1 MNGIAR
7 RVALALLLSCGFG
20 AAHAQCIN
28 LSAVDT
34 AHTQNFDALANS
46 GTTNPLNIAGWSMV
60 ENGGGGRDNEQYAA
74 DTGGSNTGD
83 TYSYGASGAT
93 ERALGTLRSGTLI
106 PVFGACFVNNTGAA
120 IEALDVAYTGEQ
132 WRLGTAGRT
141 DQINFEYSLDATD
154 LATGAWTNV
163 AALNFVTPDTATTG
177 AKDGN
182 DAGHRSA
189 RSANIPSLSIANG
202 ATFWV
207 RWTDADA
214 SGADDG
220 LAVDDFSLTARGSG
234 GGGQPSL
241 NVGNAGIGEGDN
253 GTTDLTFFVT
263 LTAPAPAGGVQFDI
277 ATADDTAG
285 AGSDYVANSLTAQSI
300 PEGAT
305 SYTFT
310 VAINGDT
317 TQEPDETFFVNV
329 SNVSGAIVADG
340 QGVGTIANDDI
351 TLLPIHDIQGNGA
364 TSPLVGQQVNTTGIV
379 TGRKSNGFFIQAP
392 DDGAD
397 ADPNTS
403 EAVFVFT
410 SNAPPAAAAIGAS
423 VRVSG
428 TVVEFVPSQDPFQL
442 PLTEIGSVT
451 AVVQLSSGNALPTAI
466 PLSESFPSASGPID
480 QLERIEGMRVSVAN
494 ARAVAPTA
502 GNVDEPNANGSSNG
516 VFHIVVGNTPRP
528 FREPGIEAPNP
539 APSGSSI
546 PPLPR
551 WDGNPELLSVASAGI
566 GGARIDVA
574 SGATLANLVGPLD
587 YGFRRYTV
595 LPEPATPPTVVPGP
609 APAPAHA
616 PEDDEFTVAS
626 YNLEH
631 FYDDVNDPAIGET
644 VLTTA
649 AYQKRLGKASLGIR
663 NYLNAPDI
671 LVTMEAENLS
681 VLQTLAQRIH
691 DDSVAAGGEVLDYTA
706 YLQEGND
713 VGGIDIGFLVR
724 TTEVAAGTPRVEVV
738 SVTQE
743 GKNATW
749 TDPASGNQA
758 LLNDRPPLVL
768 SAVVHYADG
777 RSFPITAIG
786 VHQRSLID
794 VDSESPSGS
803 TTAGDRVRKKRQAQ
817 AEFLANLIQSMQAA
831 DPQRRIAVLGDF
843 NAFEFNDGLVDP
855 MNVVTGSPTP
865 DEQTAVP
872 GDGVDLVNPNLQNLA
887 SLASADQR
895 YSYTF
900 EGNAQSLD
908 HVLANQ
914 PLLDAVVGV
923 ALDHPRINGDFP
935 EVNRSAG
942 DTPSRLSDHDPIV
955 AYFRAEP
962 ISFADLSATA
972 AANPANVDAGATMH
986 FAATIANAGPNAAAF
1001 PAIGFA
1007 FDAALPDLAAVAPSG
1022 WSCDA
1027 PVVDGQT
1034 TSLACSSDTLASAGS
1049 AAFQLTAVAPSSRIG
1064 QTVEMAAQTT
1074 SQTEDPDPD
1083 NNGATATVTVRS
1095 LIDLGVGIGSNR
1107 DSVRRGGTVNFQIP
1121 VVSKGLLAA
1130 AQAKLSV
1137 RANTPNGLLQAP
1149 AGWQCVRDA
1158 SAITLA
1164 IDCARAAAMP
1174 VGTTQNFRLTAIV
1187 PPRNAPDALTVDAE
1201 ASSSVPD
1208 RTPTD
1213 NVATKSIPVN

>member
-7 RVALALLLSCGFG
+7 RAALALLLSCGFG

-34 AHTQNFDALANS
+34 ASTQNFDALANS
-46 GTTNPLNIAGWSMV
+46 GTTNALSIAGWSMT
-60 ENGGGGRDNEQYAA
+60 ESGGGARDNEQYAA
-74 DTGGSNTGD
+74 DTGGANTGD
-83 TYSYGASGAT
+83 TYSYGAAGGT
-93 ERALGTLRSGTLI
+93 ERALGALRSGTLI
-106 PVFGACFVNNTGAA
+106 STFGACFVNNTGAA
-120 IEALDVAYTGEQ
+120 IQALDIAYTGEQ

-141 DQINFEYSLDATD
+141 DQINFEYSLNATD
-154 LATGAWTNV
+154 LATGTWTNV

-189 RSANIPSLSIANG
+189 RTANIGSLSIANG

-207 RWTDADA
+207 RWTDSDA

-241 NVGNAGIGEGDN
+241 NIGDAGIAEGDS

-277 ATADDTAG
+277 ATADNTAT
-285 AGSDYVANSLTAQSI
+285 AGSDYVAKSLTAQSI

-305 SYTFT
+305 SYAFT
-310 VAINGDT
+310 VQINGDT

-329 SNVSGAIVADG
+329 TNATGAIVADG
-340 QGVGTIANDDI
+340 QGTGTIANDDL
-351 TLLPIHDIQGNGA
+351 TVLPIHDIQGNGA
-364 TSPLVGQQVNTTGIV
+364 SSPLVGQQVNTTGIV

-392 DDGAD
+392 DAAVD

-403 EAVFVFT
+403 EGVFVFT
-410 SNAPPAAAAIGAS
+410 SSAPPATAAIGAS

-451 AVVQLSSGNALPTAI
+451 AVVQLSSGNALPAPVALT
-466 PLSESFPSASGPID
+466 ETFPSPAGPID

-516 VFHIVVGNTPRP
+516 VFHIVVGDTPRP

-566 GGARIDVA
+566 GGTRIDLA
-574 SGATLANLVGPLD
+574 AGATMTNLVGPLD

-595 LPEPATPPTVVPGP
+595 LPEPATPPTVTPGP
-609 APAPAHA
+609 APSPAHA

-671 LVTMEAENLS
+671 LVTMETENLS

-691 DDSVAAGGEVLDYTA
+691 DDSVAAGGEVLDYAA
-706 YLQEGND
+706 YLVEGND

-817 AEFLANLIQSMQAA
+817 AVFLANLIQTMQAA

-855 MNVVTGSPTP
+855 MNVVAGSPTP

-872 GDGVDLVNPNLQNLA
+872 GDGVDLVNPNLMNLA
-887 SLASADQR
+887 SLAPADQR

-962 ISFADLSATA
+962 VSFADLSATA
-972 AANPANVDAGATMH
+972 SANPANVDAGATMH

-1007 FDAALPDLAAVAPSG
+1007 FDAALPDLATVAPNG
-1022 WSCDA
+1022 WNCDA
-1027 PVVDGQT
+1027 PVVNGQT
-1034 TSLACSSDTLASAGS
+1034 TSLACSSATLVNAGN
-1049 AAFQLTAVAPSSRIG
+1049 AAFQLTAIAPASRIG
-1064 QTVEMAAQTT
+1064 QSVEMAAQVA
-1074 SQTEDPDPD
+1074 SQTEDPDPA
-1083 NNGATATVTVRS
+1083 NNGASAEVAVQS
-1095 LIDLGVGIGSNR
+1095 QVDLGVNITTATASTR
-1107 DSVRRGGTVNFQIP
+1107 PGGTVNFQIP

-1130 AQAKLSV
+1130 AQAKLTV
-1137 RANTPNGLLQAP
+1137 RANTPNGVVQAA
-1149 AGWQCVRDA
+1149 AGWQCVRDTA
-1158 SAITLA
+1158 VSTLVVN
-1164 IDCARAAAMP
+1164 CTRAAAMP
-1174 VGTTQNFRLTAIV
+1174 VGANENFRLTAIV
-1187 PPRNAPDALTVDAE
+1187 PPRNAPAALTVNAE
-1201 ASSSVPD
+1201 VGSSVPD
-1208 RTPTD
+1208 RTPAD